1 VLKLTKKKALLIYQ
15 SGKRKRAVASASAQP
30 GSGEIIINNRSIES
44 FQPEAVKLMMKEP
57 IMVAEESGKNLDI
70 TVNVKGGGI
79 FGQASAVRLA
89 IAKILVE
96 NDNSLREKFLNYDRT
111 MLVAD
116 FRRTEPH
123 HPGASKRG
131 SRRHKQRSKR

>member
-1 VLKLTKKKALLIYQ
+1 MTKKKTLIYQ
-15 SGKRKRAVASASAQP
+15 NGKRKKAVASATAKP
-30 GSGEIIINNRSIES
+30 GTGQIIINNKSLESI
-44 FQPEAVKLMMKEP
+44 QPVELKLMMKEP
-57 IMVAEESGKNLDI
+57 VMIAEESGKNLDI
-70 TVNVKGGGI
+70 VVNVKGGGI
-79 FGQASAVRLA
+79 FGQASAVRQA

-96 NDNSLREKFLNYDRT
+96 NDKALKEKFVAYDRT

-116 FRRTEPH
+116 ARRTEPH

>member
-1 VLKLTKKKALLIYQ
+1 VLKLTKKKTLIYQ
-15 SGKRKRAVASASAQP
+15 NGKRKKAVASATAKP
-30 GSGEIIINNRSIES
+30 GTGEITVNNKSLESI
-44 FQPEAVKLMMKEP
+44 QPVELKLMMKEP
-57 IMVAEESGKNLDI
+57 VMIAEDSGKNLDI
-70 TVNVKGGGI
+70 IVNVKGGGI
-79 FGQASAVRLA
+79 FGQASAVRQA

-96 NDNSLREKFLNYDRT
+96 NDKALKEKFMAYDRT